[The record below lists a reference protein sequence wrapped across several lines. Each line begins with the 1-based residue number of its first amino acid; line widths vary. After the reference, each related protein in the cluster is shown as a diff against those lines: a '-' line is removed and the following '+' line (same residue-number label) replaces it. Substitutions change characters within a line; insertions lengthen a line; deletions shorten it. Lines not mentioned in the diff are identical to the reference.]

1 MAQGER
7 ASSGPV
13 SIPAAYEPQYER
25 ASKLNP
31 ELAAEYVRHT
41 MLDDP
46 LADEA
51 VAGMASLQVAEA
63 NRFIRAG
70 MNRDHATLQTAPR
83 ALREFFAA
91 VQTPPSWWD
100 ARAGTL
106 GCRAFHEFSDL
117 FIPAFFVTTVQ
128 NATTLIAKAFHATGR
143 VNSLFGP
150 RRIRQNTRHFIEIM
164 LPGAL
169 DRHGEGWKLSVR
181 IRLVHAQVR
190 RLIRASGSWDES
202 TFGVPLSSAH
212 MGVASANFSATML
225 KQATR
230 LGAVMDRP
238 TRDSF
243 MQIWRYASW
252 LIGTPESLL
261 FEGDEERTHEFSRI
275 AAACEPPPGEESVV
289 VANALFEG
297 LPKIAGKKDPRE
309 ARAMRVHAQ
318 RVTRA
323 LIGDELADPMGLPRL
338 RVWERGLLLAMMR
351 SSRRVVRVRHQLA
364 PSVATAWR
372 GSAFSFLLDA
382 ALLDDLSYRLPDH
395 LEAEKAT
402 PW

>member
-1 MAQGER
+1 MAQAGG
-7 ASSGPV
+7 ASDRPA
-13 SIPAAYEPQYER
+13 SIPAAYEPQYAQAAE
-25 ASKLNP
+25 LNP
-31 ELAAEYVRHT
+31 ELAAEYIRHT
-41 MLDDP
+41 VLDDP

-51 VAGMASLQVAEA
+51 VAEMASLKVPEA

-70 MNRDHATLQTAPR
+70 MDRDHATLRTAPR
-83 ALREFFAA
+83 PLRDFFAEVEA
-91 VQTPPSWWD
+91 PPSWWD
-100 ARAGTL
+100 PGAGAL
-106 GCRAFHEFSDL
+106 GCKAFHEFSDL

-190 RLIRASGSWDES
+190 RLIRRSGVWDEAK
-202 TFGVPLSSAH
+202 FGVPLSSAH

-243 MQIWRYASW
+243 MQVWRYASW

-261 FEGDEERTHEFSRI
+261 FEGDEERTNEFSRI

-289 VANALFEG
+289 VASALFDG
-297 LPKIAGKKDPRE
+297 LPKIAGKRDPDE
-309 ARAMRVHAQ
+309 AKAMQVQAQ

-323 LIGDELADPMGLPRL
+323 LIGEELADQLQLPRL
-338 RVWERGLLLAMMR
+338 RVWGLLAMMR
-351 SSRRVVRVRHQLA
+351 STRRVVRVQHQLA